1 MQNRWIGSTQLAEI
15 YARHAFPC
23 FDEPAFK
30 AVFRLTLDHKPDYH
44 AISNMPLKSVNTLQD
59 GWKSST
65 FEDSVPMSTY
75 LMAWTV
81 FDFLPINK
89 TTGDGVNVSGLITQM
104 SKGGGSLWPNLS
116 FSHIL
121 LLSRAIFPPIVF
133 VIVTLVVALLLI
145 EKK

>member
-1 MQNRWIGSTQLAEI
+1 MSFGIAILAMTLTSFMFSANRWIGSTQLAVT
-15 YARHAFPC
+15 YARRAFPC

-30 AVFRLTLDHKPDYH
+30 AAFRLTLDHKPDYH

-59 GWKSST
+59 GWKSSI

-81 FDFLPINK
+81 FDFMPLNT
-89 TTGDGVNVSGLITQM
+89 TTGDGVKV
-104 SKGGGSLWPNLS
+104 
-116 FSHIL
+116 IL
-121 LLSRAIFPPIVF
+121 FEIILNNYYTHTFIADSSCV
-133 VIVTLVVALLLI
+133 VIL